1 MCVSGAGMTRAVLL
15 RRLAIPLACALFALV
30 VDAVVYV
37 VVLGPSHAVMEQT
50 DTAWRSERARIARFK
65 TYQQAHAE
73 VTNLI
78 KQATAREDLPNV
90 VTTLAS
96 LAKRR
101 GLSIPEVNYQ
111 PERVDLKDF
120 QKVSLTFALSGPYA
134 KVRRFL
140 DDLERL
146 GAVGNEILKPRIER
160 LLGGHARAALLAHVQ
175 EAALLPS
182 R

>member
-1 MCVSGAGMTRAVLL
+1 MTRSVLL
-15 RRLAIPLACALFALV
+15 RRLAVPLACALIALA
-30 VDAVVYV
+30 VDAVVYA
-37 VVLGPSHAVMEQT
+37 VVLGPSHAVVERT
-50 DTAWRSERARIARFK
+50 DAAWRSERDKIARFK
-65 TYQQAHAE
+65 TYQQAHEE

-111 PERVDLKDF
+111 PERADLKDF

-134 KVRRFL
+134 NVRRFL
-140 DDLERL
+140 DDLERSSPFL
-146 GAVGNEILKPRIER
+146 AVESLSLSRARMKS
-160 LLGGHARAALLAHVQ
+160 GGELDVQVKVAAYLRTV
-175 EAALLPS
+175 S
-182 R
+182 